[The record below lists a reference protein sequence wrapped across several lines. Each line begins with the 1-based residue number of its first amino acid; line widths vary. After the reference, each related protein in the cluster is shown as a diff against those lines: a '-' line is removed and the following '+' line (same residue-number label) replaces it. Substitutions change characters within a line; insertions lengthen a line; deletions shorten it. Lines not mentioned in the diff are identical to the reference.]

1 MRQTRRT
8 KKRNHA
14 GLLGVIVLVAV
25 FGALAFLI
33 ASPPGSHA
41 GAQAARGEDAF
52 FGSIENVP
60 FKGSATG
67 VVRADTNCKPVE
79 NGLTNC
85 IAIIDSGGTE
95 LHFNYKHM
103 MGHSAEGGQACL
115 ASGNDVTITLLTD
128 GRVKVVR
135 G

>member
-1 MRQTRRT
+1 MRQIRRV
-8 KKRNHA
+8 KKKSHA
-14 GLLGVIVLVAV
+14 GLLGVIVLVVV
-25 FGALAFLI
+25 FGVIAFLV

-41 GAQAARGEDAF
+41 GAQTAKGEDAF
-52 FGSIENVP
+52 FGSVENVP
-60 FKGSATG
+60 FNGSTAG

-95 LHFNYKHM
+95 LDFNYKHRM
-103 MGHSAEGGQACL
+103 DHSSEGQACL
-115 ASGNDVTITLLTD
+115 APGNNVTITVLTD

>member
-8 KKRNHA
+8 KKKDYA

-41 GAQAARGEDAF
+41 GAQTAGGEDAF

-60 FKGSATG
+60 FKSSATG

-95 LHFNYKHM
+95 LHFNYKHRM
-103 MGHSAEGGQACL
+103 DHSSEGQACL
-115 ASGNDVTITLLTD
+115 ASGNNVTITLLTD

>member
-8 KKRNHA
+8 KKDHA

-41 GAQAARGEDAF
+41 GAQTAGGEDAF

-85 IAIIDSGGTE
+85 IGIIDSGGTE
-95 LHFNYKHM
+95 LHFNYKHRM
-103 MGHSAEGGQACL
+103 DHSSEGQACL
-115 ASGNDVTITLLTD
+115 ASGDNVTITLLTD